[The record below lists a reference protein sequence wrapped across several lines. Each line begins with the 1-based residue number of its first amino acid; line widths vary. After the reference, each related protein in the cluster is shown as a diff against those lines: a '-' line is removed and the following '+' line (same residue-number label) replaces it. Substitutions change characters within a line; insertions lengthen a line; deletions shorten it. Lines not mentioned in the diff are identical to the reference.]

1 MRILLAVTVTL
12 LAAFAAVAQEV
23 PTSKDVTTLQSCLKA
38 RGKSQDACIEAVY
51 RPCIGPREDAKPPSA
66 IQDCF
71 GREKAAWD
79 KLLNDA
85 FRAMRDGLEEDQK
98 AKLRDM
104 QRAWIDSRDKTCAF
118 YYDYFQGTMAN
129 PMIANCENRETARR
143 AIFLMG
149 FADDMKGR

>member
-1 MRILLAVTVTL
+1 MRAWFVVILVTL
-12 LAAFAAVAQEV
+12 AAAAARAQDA
-23 PTSKDVTTLQSCLKA
+23 PNPKDVAALKA
-38 RGKSQDACIEAVY
+38 CAKAQGKNPEACINTVY
-51 RPCIGPREDAKPPSA
+51 RPCIGPRENAKPPSA

-85 FRAMRDGLEEDQK
+85 FRTVRDGIDEDQK
-98 AKLRDM
+98 VKLRDM
-104 QRAWIDSRDKTCAF
+104 QRVWIDSRDKTCTF

-149 FADDMKGR
+149 FADDINGR

>member
-1 MRILLAVTVTL
+1 MRTLLAVAVML
-12 LAAFAAVAQEV
+12 CSAFAARAQDV
-23 PTSKDVTTLQSCLKA
+23 PNPKDVATVQSCLKA
-38 RGKSQDACIEAVY
+38 KSKSQDTCIETVY

-71 GREKAAWD
+71 RREKLAWD

-85 FRAMRDGLEEDQK
+85 FRTVRDGLDEDQK
-98 AKLRDM
+98 VKLRDM
-104 QRAWIDSRDKTCAF
+104 QRAWIDSRDKSCAF

-149 FADDMKGR
+149 FADDSKGR